1 MAKFRA
7 ASRLTR
13 STFKITLTLTK
24 QTYFKNFLLHV
35 EWSEMPPYKLLLT
48 YICLTFYYVYER
60 FFIFV
65 TFFTFLTFLIF
76 IWTFFLHLWLQAPAL
91 SSKCGQRHVGSR
103 GTRLNTYLLWL
114 ELVLGV
120 IVRLF
125 RTEIV
130 IGLGSLGWRLGDKVR
145 LGLRSGTEG
154 QIGLSRGRGKCP
166 YICPSASRRRSSL
179 RRNGAVS
186 SWWTPSSGRTR
197 RDSCLTIRHDTI
209 RDVILTCAQK
219 PTWVSLTYRT
229 ESTTKKWKQK
239 N

>member
-1 MAKFRA
+1 MFD
-7 ASRLTR
+7 
-13 STFKITLTLTK
+13 
-24 QTYFKNFLLHV
+24 FLLRLRTLFYFCHV
-35 EWSEMPPYKLLLT
+35 
-48 YICLTFYYVYER
+48 FYVFNVFNFYLNV
-60 FFIFV
+60 
-65 TFFTFLTFLIF
+65 
-76 IWTFFLHLWLQAPAL
+76 FLHLWLQAPAL

-166 YICPSASRRRSSL
+166 YICPSASRRRSPL

-209 RDVILTCAQK
+209 RDVILTCARK